1 MKKIL
6 VASLL
11 ALWTSVG
18 VAAQWTPDPDRS
30 RFGFVATYEGAGF
43 KANFGQYKTSIQFDP
58 SQLDTS
64 AIEVTVNL
72 VSVDSASADRDEG
85 MQDSEWFDVAK
96 HPQATFVST
105 GFSALGGD
113 QFEVSGNLTIKDI
126 TRPIVIPFTWEA
138 TANEARFNGE
148 TVVKRTDF
156 KIGTGEWEKDE
167 TIGFDVKIVVALV
180 LTR

>member
-1 MKKIL
+1 MKKLL

-11 ALWTSVG
+11 ALWTSIG
-18 VAAQWTPDPDRS
+18 IAAPWTPDPGRS
-30 RFGFVATYEGAGF
+30 RLGFVATYEGTGF
-43 KANFGQYKTSIQFDP
+43 ETVFREYRASIQFDP
-58 SQLDTS
+58 KQLDTS

-72 VSVDSASADRDEG
+72 DSVDSASTDRDEG
-85 MQDSEWFDVAK
+85 MRDSEWFDVAN

-105 GFSALGGD
+105 GFSAHGGD
-113 QFEVSGNLTIKDI
+113 QFEVKGNLTIKD
-126 TRPIVIPFTWEA
+126 TTLPIVIPFTWQTEA
-138 TANEARFNGE
+138 DEARFTGE

-167 TIGFDVKIVVALV
+167 TIGFDVKIVIALI